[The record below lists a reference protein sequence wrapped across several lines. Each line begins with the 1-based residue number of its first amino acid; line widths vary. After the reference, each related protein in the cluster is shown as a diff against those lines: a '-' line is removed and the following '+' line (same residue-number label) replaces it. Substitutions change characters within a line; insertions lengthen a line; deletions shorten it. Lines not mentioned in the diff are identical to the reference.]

1 MNEANRIGSTKAEV
15 QVLERITRNIGDAP
29 VTVVEP
35 ENLRAL
41 LERQGYMG
49 GLRTLGQ
56 AVVLSELQEPAAAVI
71 AGEVARGAV
80 VETPESGS
88 GAGQDE
94 GADERQSQASVLGPW
109 AQLLAPGTV
118 RDPERQEQA
127 LDTHGASLDQSPRV
141 TPATVRRAH
150 ALQAEAAEAGD
161 VLVKARKGTPHQRLP
176 KAALSPE
183 AAQAIET
190 LLPRCR
196 LGFAYLGGWTGSIV
210 DNIKEAWVMDDS
222 VGEVKSVK
230 FAFQVDEE
238 LDGTPEQI
246 ERLVGTW
253 LVAMRSAKDALR
265 AKLGAKL
272 AAAQRKASGEEKPRK
287 PLKPRKPRAKKAL
300 PAVGESSAESAV
312 PDQAPLSEA
321 EQGGALDAGA
331 ACEGARHEKADTS
344 AVNLQRSL
352 LPESTAATCSPGN
365 ASWPENLQPQ
375 RDEGVGAATAATILH
390 SPTPEALADDEV
402 ALLRASPFAFI
413 RAASSEARQLHAAEI
428 ARAASLLH
436 DVQVGPGQGLSSI
449 AVPMAPTVRFVG
461 KVQALAKSIGTK
473 LSATKLAPRGNVD
486 GLLDASTLSPVYSL
500 ARDAV
505 LMPGGMPLCMPIPH
519 ACGAPTEPHGPADVD
534 LPGGDVLTLR
544 CDRWDATVRVHYA
557 GPEGVIFSTIIDA
570 LECYAGP
577 LKLATGEDL
586 VLRVE
591 QAAQLLASEHRA
603 LVGMPKP
610 KTKRGAPQLPATR
623 LPSFDELCEQTD
635 MVMTDLALRADLLER
650 LADRETQLPA
660 HGVHLVS
667 ILRKWERVSTA
678 SSMLSTSIEQVRA
691 WCAELAS
698 VSLPDGQLRDEADLF
713 SSAAACQELHA
724 ISGIV
729 TRAQSWLAIYCA
741 HPDIAGGAVG
751 ALRMR
756 L

>member
-1 MNEANRIGSTKAEV
+1 MNEANRIGITKAEV

-56 AVVLSELQEPAAAVI
+56 AVMLSELQEHAVADAEVVAREHELVAPESDSEAGMDAAAD
-71 AGEVARGAV
+71 
-80 VETPESGS
+80 ESP
-88 GAGQDE
+88 AQDL
-94 GADERQSQASVLGPW
+94 ALGPW
-109 AQLLAPGTV
+109 AQLLTPGPE
-118 RDPERQEQA
+118 RDSERQEQEA
-127 LDTHGASLDQSPRV
+127 EAQAVSLDQSPRV
-141 TPATVRRAH
+141 TRATLRRAQ

-161 VLVKARKGTPHQRLP
+161 VLVKARKGTPHLRLP
-176 KAALSPE
+176 KDALTPAA
-183 AAQAIET
+183 AHAIET

-196 LGFAYLGGWTGSIV
+196 LGFAYLGGWTASCV
-210 DNIKEAWVMDDS
+210 RNIKEAWVMDDS
-222 VGEVKSVK
+222 VGEVELVK

-253 LVAMRSAKDALR
+253 LVAMGSAKDALR

-272 AAAQRKASGEEKPRK
+272 AEAQRKASGGEKPSK
-287 PLKPRKPRAKKAL
+287 PSKPRKPRAKKAQR
-300 PAVGESSAESAV
+300 AEGEHSAEQVVSG
-312 PDQAPLSEA
+312 QAQPGEA
-321 EQGGALDAGA
+321 EQGGTLGAGA
-331 ACEGARHEKADTS
+331 VEQGGGSAESCDSAD
-344 AVNLQRSL
+344 NPQWSL
-352 LPESTAATCSPGN
+352 LPESPDAACNPGG
-365 ASWPENLQPQ
+365 ASWPQNLQPQ
-375 RDEGVGAATAATILH
+375 HDEGVGAETATTILH
-390 SPTPEALADDEV
+390 PPAPDALADDEV

-413 RAASSEARQLHAAEI
+413 KAASSEARQRHAAEI
-428 ARAASLLH
+428 AAAASLLH
-436 DVQVGPGQGLSSI
+436 DVQVGPGQGLRSI

-473 LSATKLAPRGNVD
+473 LSASKLTPRGNFE
-486 GLLDASTLSPVYSL
+486 GLLDASTQSPVYSL
-500 ARDAV
+500 ACDAV

-519 ACGAPTEPHGPADVD
+519 ACCAPTEPLGPADVE
-534 LPGGDVLTLR
+534 LPGGEVLTLR
-544 CDRWDATVRVHYA
+544 CDRWDATVRVHYV
-557 GPEGVIFSTIIDA
+557 GPEGVIFSTILDA
-570 LECYAGP
+570 LESYAGT
-577 LKLATGEDL
+577 LQLATGEDL
-586 VLRVE
+586 ALRVE

-610 KTKRGAPQLPATR
+610 KTKRGAPQIPAPR

-660 HGVHLVS
+660 HGVHLVR

-691 WCAELAS
+691 WCAELAT
-698 VSLPDGQLRDEADLF
+698 VTLPDGHQRDEADLF
-713 SSAAACQELHA
+713 STAAACHELQA

-729 TRAQSWLAIYCA
+729 SRAKSWLAIHCA
-741 HPDIAGGAVG
+741 HPDIVGGAVG

-756 L
+756 I

>member
-1 MNEANRIGSTKAEV
+1 MNEANRIGSTKAEI

-29 VTVVEP
+29 VTVVKP

-56 AVVLSELQEPAAAVI
+56 AVMLSELEEPAVAVI
-71 AGEVARGAV
+71 AEEVAS
-80 VETPESGS
+80 ESGS
-88 GAGQDE
+88 EAGHDE
-94 GADERQSQASVLGPW
+94 GADERQSQAAALGPW
-109 AQLLAPGTV
+109 AQLLTPDAG
-118 RDPERQEQA
+118 RDHERQEPEAVAQA
-127 LDTHGASLDQSPRV
+127 ASLDQSPRV
-141 TPATVRRAH
+141 TQASLRRAH

-176 KAALSPE
+176 KATLSPE
-183 AAQAIET
+183 AAHAIET

-210 DNIKEAWVMDDS
+210 GNIKEAWVMDDS
-222 VGEVKSVK
+222 VGEVESVR

-272 AAAQRKASGEEKPRK
+272 AAAQRKASGEDKPRK
-287 PLKPRKPRAKKAL
+287 PLKPRKPRAKKAQ
-300 PAVGESSAESAV
+300 PVVG
-312 PDQAPLSEA
+312 EA
-321 EQGGALDAGA
+321 EQAGALGAGA
-331 ACEGARHEKADTS
+331 EGEGACQEKAGDS
-344 AVNLQRSL
+344 AASLQWSL
-352 LPESTAATCSPGN
+352 LPESTDATCDPGN

-390 SPTPEALADDEV
+390 PPTPEALADDEV
-402 ALLRASPFAFI
+402 TLLRASPFAFI
-413 RAASSEARQLHAAEI
+413 RAASSEARQRHAAEI
-428 ARAASLLH
+428 AAAASLLH

-449 AVPMAPTVRFVG
+449 ALPMAPTVRFIG
-461 KVQALAKSIGTK
+461 KVQALAKSIGAK
-473 LSATKLAPRGNVD
+473 LSATKLVPRGNVD
-486 GLLDASTLSPVYSL
+486 GLLDASALSPVYSL

-519 ACGAPTEPHGPADVD
+519 ACCAPTEPHGPADVN
-534 LPGGDVLTLR
+534 LPGGEVLTLR

-557 GPEGVIFSTIIDA
+557 GPEGVIFSTILDA

-577 LKLATGEDL
+577 LQLANGEDL

-610 KTKRGAPQLPATR
+610 KTKRGAPQIPATR

-667 ILRKWERVSTA
+667 ILRKWQRVSTA

-729 TRAQSWLAIYCA
+729 TRAKSWLAIYCA
-741 HPDIAGGAVG
+741 HPEIAGGAVG